1 MKPGLSTR
9 RGRPRGNGKRHPTSR
24 NQSVDSNG
32 PDVKV
37 RGTAQQVLDRYLVLA
52 RDAYTSGDRVASESY
67 YQHADH
73 YHRLVNGSGPSQ
85 GQSHGQDQGQSQS
98 HGQGQDQ
105 GQSQSQS
112 HGRGQGQGQSHGH
125 GHGHTY
131 GVPHDDDTAPLSPA
145 ANPDAP
151 QPDVGDGASGE
162 KDPPDNGA
170 GGEEPFPS

>member
-32 PDVKV
+32 LDVKV

-67 YQHADH
+67 YQYADH
-73 YHRLVNGSGPSQ
+73 YHRLVNDS
-85 GQSHGQDQGQSQS
+85 GQSQDQS
-98 HGQGQDQ
+98 HGQGQ
-105 GQSQSQS
+105 
-112 HGRGQGQGQSHGH
+112 RHGH
-125 GHGHTY
+125 GHGHGHGQGQGHGHGHAY
-131 GVPHDDDTAPLSPA
+131 VVPHDDDTAPLSPA

-151 QPDVGDGASGE
+151 QPDVGEGESGE